1 MTSAKW
7 REEQAGAWAGFLPVR
22 PYAERSKHFSGSGPL
37 LEGLVHPKVFFLVRG
52 LGGWNEPP

>member
-7 REEQAGAWAGFLPVR
+7 REEQAGACAGFLLVR

-37 LEGLVHPKVFFLVRG
+37 LEGLVCPNVFFPGKRTWG
-52 LGGWNEPP
+52 LE